1 MGIVSGR
8 RCRREK
14 IVEDPQGIGQPAWTI
29 LPGRYFGE
37 GAGNVFGSRFAI
49 LKRHL
54 ACLG

>member
-1 MGIVSGR
+1 MEIVSGR
-8 RCRREK
+8 RCGREK